1 MACYVATAD
10 MTEIIYDKKGDF
22 MVPRAETL
30 PEQFEIVEIIVR
42 DMSFPERPEERTLQ
56 AYLKPSYDDRGRLC
70 PFWFVPFRKGKIGT
84 ADYKVYCSEHHAKDP
99 LNIITFWKRI

>member
-1 MACYVATAD
+1 MACYIATAD

-42 DMSFPERPEERTLQ
+42 DMSFPERPE
-56 AYLKPSYDDRGRLC
+56 
-70 PFWFVPFRKGKIGT
+70 
-84 ADYKVYCSEHHAKDP
+84 
-99 LNIITFWKRI
+99 